1 MKTPGENIDFATTIL
16 SRFDMIFLVKDEHN
30 EARDAVSRVP
40 TAPSQK
46 SPKLACGASADPA
59 RTFPSPE

>member
-30 EARDAVSRVP
+30 EARDAVSR
-40 TAPSQK
+40 APAALQDS
-46 SPKLACGASADPA
+46 SVARRPSADPA
-59 RTFPSPE
+59 RTFPSLE

>member
-30 EARDAVSRVP
+30 EARDAVSR
-40 TAPSQK
+40 APAAALQD
-46 SPKLACGASADPA
+46 LARLPVEGVLILLGL
-59 RTFPSPE
+59 FPLPE